1 MSQFW
6 FTISLSVASLIGA
19 FLLIR
24 GLIFLL
30 DKQSD
35 SYTRWGGVYMIIIAL
50 IISLEVYLAL
60 SNTGFFFNPNT
71 MALSIRLTLEW
82 HVVALLASM
91 LSIRIFLGKITN
103 FQKYF
108 FPHILMICIIIA
120 ICYHY
125 FSGVYTQIY
134 SSLDIIN
141 NIHAKDIQVKLFLFL
156 VSILSCSYILFVP
169 IIRALIKKEI
179 KNTIWIKLYLSLM
192 LPSPILY
199 TLHAFVNP
207 ILGFPLVL
215 ICLIFMTIYS
225 VVLMKNP
232 DALRE
237 YHSLYSTKPVIDI
250 PSKDELSKI
259 IKNSHLYLEK
269 YITVTELAEKTKIDA
284 SFIITDYK
292 NKGFSNLNDYLN
304 TFRIVHFKN
313 LAINNPKVPI
323 TTLALESG
331 FTSRA
336 SFYRYFEGV
345 EGYTP
350 SEFIKRREKNA

>member
-1 MSQFW
+1 MSHLW
-6 FTISLSVASLIGA
+6 FTISLSVASLISA

-24 GLIFLL
+24 GLIFLVEKRYDPYL
-30 DKQSD
+30 
-35 SYTRWGGVYMIIIAL
+35 RWGGVFMVIIAL

-60 SNTGFFFNPNT
+60 SNIGFFYNPNT
-71 MALSIRLTLEW
+71 MAFSIRLTLEW
-82 HVVALLASM
+82 HIIALLTSI
-91 LSIRIFLGKITN
+91 LSITAFLGKLTT

-108 FPHILMICIIIA
+108 FPHVLIICIIIA

-125 FSGVYTQIY
+125 FSGVYTPIY
-134 SSLDIIN
+134 SFSDIIN
-141 NIHAKDIQVKLFLFL
+141 NIREKDIQVKLFLFL

-169 IIRALIKKEI
+169 IVRALIKKEI
-179 KNTIWIKLYLSLM
+179 ENTIWIKIYLTLL
-192 LPSPILY
+192 LPTPILY

-225 VVLMKNP
+225 VILMKNP
-232 DALRE
+232 DALRG
-237 YHSLYSTKPVIDI
+237 YYSTYSTKSLYDI
-250 PSKDELSKI
+250 PSKDELSKT
-259 IKNSHLYLEK
+259 IKTSELYLDK
-269 YITVTELAEKTKIDA
+269 YITVMELAEKTKIDA
-284 SFIITDYK
+284 SVIITDYK

-313 LAINNPKVPI
+313 LAVKNPKVPI

-336 SFYRYFEGV
+336 SFYRYFESI